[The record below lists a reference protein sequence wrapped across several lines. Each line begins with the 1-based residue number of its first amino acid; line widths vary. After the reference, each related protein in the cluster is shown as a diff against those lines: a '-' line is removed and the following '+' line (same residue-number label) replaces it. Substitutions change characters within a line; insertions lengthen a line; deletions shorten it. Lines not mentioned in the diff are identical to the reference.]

1 MPDCSTPPA
10 SKASMR
16 LAFHLEKLW
25 TRSTAI
31 SGVMTGE
38 FVIKVGNRS
47 GRRGTRHFANQR
59 SRMRPEAPTRIN
71 ADASRRLA
79 IFLRDRGVRP
89 SGPPRT
95 WEFSVARRPP
105 GILDQAASSF
115 SSRSSNASI
124 RYSRNAA
131 ALSGKYQK
139 PTLRRWALTVSAKRI
154 GSFVS

>member
-31 SGVMTGE
+31 SGVMAGDQSWE
-38 FVIKVGNRS
+38 SQRQ
-47 GRRGTRHFANQR
+47 TRHAAFRKSTQ
-59 SRMRPEAPTRIN
+59 PH
-71 ADASRRLA
+71 ASRGPDAHQCRCVTA
-79 IFLRDRGVRP
+79 ARDFSSPQGEGARP